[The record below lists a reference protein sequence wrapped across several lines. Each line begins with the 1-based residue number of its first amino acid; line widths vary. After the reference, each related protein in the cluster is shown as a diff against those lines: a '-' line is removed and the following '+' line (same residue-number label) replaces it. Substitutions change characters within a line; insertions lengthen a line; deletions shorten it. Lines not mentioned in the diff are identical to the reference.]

1 MVNIISL
8 VIRMVF
14 LEFAN
19 IVDLLIG
26 LSNKILKL
34 INEIDGYVFR
44 IRVASLMQ
52 AAYYLS
58 GSNIEP

>member
-1 MVNIISL
+1 
-8 VIRMVF
+8 MVF

-19 IVDLLIG
+19 IGDLLIG

-34 INEIDGYVFR
+34 ISENDGYIFKY
-44 IRVASLMQ
+44 IVASLMQ